1 MTPQPSLAPPP
12 GYTMRPPLMDDA
24 EEVAAL
30 KRAALAGRR
39 EGDVTVGWVVSGWS
53 LPRQELG
60 RDAWLV
66 FGPDGDLA
74 AHAFLFE
81 DQPGVYQRIH
91 DIHPAHEGRG
101 LEGYLLDVAE
111 ARARARG
118 AAAVDG
124 DVKLTV
130 VAYESEA
137 DTVSLYA
144 ARGYEHIRTF
154 ARLAVP
160 LDRPPQAPQAPP
172 GIAIR
177 RFRKDRDE
185 RAFYE
190 ALDEAFVDHW
200 EPTAMTFE
208 EWLRCDFEGPDVDLS
223 LWWLAWDGDEVAGVL
238 IGESGETE
246 GTVAD
251 LGVRRPWRGRGL
263 ARALLLIAFAEFR
276 RRGLGSAGLGVDT
289 LNPTGALHLYTSLG
303 MTEAGEPHLVYRRAL
318 PRS

>member
-1 MTPQPSLAPPP
+1 
-12 GYTMRPPLMDDA
+12 MRPPRLDDV

-39 EGDVTVGWVVSGWS
+39 EGEVTAGWVVAGWS
-53 LPRQELG
+53 LPRQELE

-66 FGPDGDLA
+66 YGPDGALA

-81 DQPGVYQRIH
+81 DLPATYQRIH

-101 LEGYLLDVAE
+101 LEEYLLDVAE
-111 ARARARG
+111 ARVRARA
-118 AAAVDG
+118 AASPGRDLR
-124 DVKLTV
+124 LTV

-137 DTVSLYA
+137 DTVRLYA
-144 ARGYEHIRTF
+144 ARGYGHIRTF
-154 ARLAVP
+154 ARLALP

-177 RFRKDRDE
+177 RFRRGIDE
-185 RAFYE
+185 RAFFE
-190 ALDEAFVDHW
+190 ALDEAFRDHW
-200 EPTAMTFE
+200 EPTAMTFG
-208 EWLRCDFEGPDVDLS
+208 EWLRCDYEGPDVDLS
-223 LWWLAWDGDEVAGVL
+223 LWWVAWDGDAIAGVL
-238 IGESGETE
+238 IGEAGETA

-251 LGVRRPWRGRGL
+251 LGVRRPWRGRGM
-263 ARALLLIAFAEFR
+263 ARALLLTAFAEFR
-276 RRGLGSAGLGVDT
+276 RRGLSSAGLGVDT

-303 MTEAGEPHLVYRRAL
+303 MTQAGEPHLVYRRTL